1 MQTAAKLCNI
11 FLLLLL
17 PLSAAEW
24 TVTPGTDC
32 SPGEGGEAIG
42 EDSDTTSI
50 SLSKC
55 LAACE
60 EDKTCVA
67 VVRRAQ
73 DEAGPCYMRL
83 ASLHLRHFSIASPNP
98 RSNINLVLC
107 VADKE
112 LEVHMLNRGQD
123 YDPSMISAHPHR
135 FRLSSDQLAL
145 QHN

>member
-1 MQTAAKLCNI
+1 MQAASKLHNL
-11 FLLLLL
+11 FLLLLII
-17 PLSAAEW
+17 PLSLAEW
-24 TVTPGTDC
+24 TVTPGTNC

-42 EDSDTTSI
+42 EDSERTSI

-67 VVRRAQ
+67 IVRRAQ

-83 ASLHLRHFSIASPNP
+83 PSLNFTHLIPKKFRFFFGRRPLFNYFPPHP

-123 YDPSMISAHPHR
+123 D
-135 FRLSSDQLAL
+135 D
-145 QHN
+145 

>member
-1 MQTAAKLCNI
+1 MQAAPKLRNI
-11 FLLLLL
+11 FLLLI
-17 PLSAAEW
+17 PLSGAEW
-24 TVTPGTDC
+24 TLTPSTDC

-42 EDSDTTSI
+42 QDSDTTSI

-83 ASLHLRHFSIASPNP
+83 ASLSFMHYSIASPNP

-107 VADKE
+107 VANKE
-112 LEVHMLNRGQD
+112 LELHMLNRGI
-123 YDPSMISAHPHR
+123 YP
-135 FRLSSDQLAL
+135 
-145 QHN
+145 